1 MYQRPRGDITTVL
14 DLTDRD
20 AQDNTYFPLDAE
32 GSWFHSEARTTHPTT
47 LSIQEFAQ
55 RGPAEWGGRFSFEI
69 GSLATMGDL
78 LQSVMLQIRLGHW
91 YDASVLYALARGEIT
106 TDVGVG
112 GVGGYSED
120 YWTFCNSL
128 GTVIIDHADLVVNEQ
143 LIERITGEWC
153 RVWQTLGMDR
163 GSAVG
168 VAADA
173 VGFVAPRRLS
183 RPEVLGTAFHPR
195 RPYPVEDG
203 LYQCVLP
210 FFFLRGGLTETF
222 PLLSCHE
229 GSVRIDVQL
238 RPFEDVVRRFVGWR
252 AGCSDVPLGRA
263 VRFVSTSIGGSEVVA
278 QTSAVRPAFRDFRI
292 VTASVLLGAE
302 MRRKFLRRPFEQ
314 LVRLLQTFS
323 FEEPLKYLVSK
334 ANGVAGDV
342 VDIQLPLEL
351 NHPVV
356 ELVWVLR
363 RRGVRENNEWANFTP
378 VLERESAGSG
388 AGRVFPSWLVEATVR
403 VNGSEVVRADGDWF
417 REQVAGI
424 HSGGVR
430 AWDAGVYGYSFSRNP
445 ESHQPSGSANMSRA
459 TSVTLGMRVRTP
471 IAASMPAVGPAA
483 DGGWEVFV
491 FAVHYQWLRFQN
503 GLCSRI
509 FAD

>member
-32 GSWFHSEARTTHPTT
+32 GSWFHEGSTEAKTTHPTA
-47 LSIQEFAQ
+47 LSIQEFPQ

-91 YDASVLYALARGEIT
+91 YDAATLYALARGEIT

-112 GVGGYSED
+112 GVGGFSED

-128 GTVIIDHADLVVNEQ
+128 GTAIIEWADLVVNEQ
-143 LIERITGEWC
+143 RIERITGEWC
-153 RVWQTLGMDR
+153 RVWQTLGLDR

-173 VGFVAPRRLS
+173 VGLVAPWRL
-183 RPEVLGTAFHPR
+183 RVPDVLDTAFHPR

-203 LYQCVLP
+203 LYECVLP

-238 RPFEDVVRRFVGWR
+238 RSFEDMVRRFVGSR
-252 AGCSDVPLGRA
+252 GCGDVPLGQT
-263 VRFVSTSIGGSEVVA
+263 VRFRSVGGGGGGGDVVTT
-278 QTSAVRPAFRDFRI
+278 QTATVRPAFRDFRI

-314 LVRLLQTFS
+314 MVRLVQTFS
-323 FEEPLKYLVSK
+323 FDEPLKYLVSK
-334 ANGVAGDV
+334 ANGAADV

-356 ELVWVLR
+356 ELVWVFR
-363 RRGVRENNEWANFTP
+363 RRGVRENNEWVNFTP
-378 VLERESAGSG
+378 VLEREWPAG
-388 AGRVFPSWLVEATVR
+388 ATVDAVYPPWLVEGVIR
-403 VNGSEVVRADGDWF
+403 VNGSEVVRANGDWF
-417 REQVAGI
+417 REHVAGV

-430 AWDAGVYGYSFSRNP
+430 AWDACVYGYSFSRDP

-459 TSVTLGMRVRTP
+459 TSVTLGLRVRTP
-471 IAASMPAVGPAA
+471 LAAPAGE
-483 DGGWEVFV
+483 GGWEVFV

-503 GLCSRI
+503 GLCSRV
-509 FAD
+509 FSD